1 MTCVLYAGMFDF
13 LEVLLTP
20 LWALVGLVFAAIIFV
35 LSKTI
40 IKSAK
45 KAQSGEKPFNSRSD
59 FSREIEP
66 YSEMPYVRI
75 TFDGKPPV
83 YNKLT
88 VDNLAEVAAD
98 TTEVNNK

>member
-1 MTCVLYAGMFDF
+1 MMTILYSGMFDF

-20 LWALVGLVFAAIIFV
+20 LWALVGLVFLAIIFV

-45 KAQSGEKPFNSRSD
+45 KTQSGEKPIKSKSD

-66 YSEMPYVRI
+66 YSDMPYVRI

-88 VDNLAEVAAD
+88 IERLAEVAAD
-98 TTEVNNK
+98 STAKK